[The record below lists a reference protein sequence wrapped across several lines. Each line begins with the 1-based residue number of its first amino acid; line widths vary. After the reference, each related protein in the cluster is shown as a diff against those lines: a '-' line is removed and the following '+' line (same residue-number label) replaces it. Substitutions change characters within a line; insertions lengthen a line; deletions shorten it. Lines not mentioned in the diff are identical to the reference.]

1 MREVSTRELST
12 LTWWRCNNTWKST
25 FWNTAWCL
33 IGCAIG
39 DIGTILYFQLY
50 GPNWPVSAIM
60 FLAII
65 NGLISSILLET
76 IILSR
81 QMSFFIALK
90 TASGMSLISML
101 GMEIAMNLT
110 DIYITGGA
118 IITWGSVPFILLA
131 GYIAPLPYNYWR
143 LKKFD
148 KGCC

>member
-1 MREVSTRELST
+1 MDDVSTPELST
-12 LTWWRCNNTWKST
+12 LAWWRCNNTWKST
-25 FWNTAWCL
+25 FRNTAWCL

-143 LKKFD
+143 LRAL
-148 KGCC
+148 GLACH